1 VPHPDLQY
9 HFLPSL
15 VNDHGRKPIGRHAFQ
30 AHVGPMRPTSTG
42 YVRLRSSDP
51 KVHPEIQPFY
61 LSTEQDRREMRDA
74 VTLTPKSSRRPLR
87 SLSRRRDPAR
97 RLAAQRRRDRRLVRA
112 KSDSAYHPSCTCK
125 MGRDA
130 TAVVDERLRVHGIE
144 ALRVVDASIMPS
156 VVSGNLNA
164 PTIMIAEKAA
174 DMILWP
180 PAPAPDYAA
189 IYQPPSGARRS
200 DERRNVTERSHADA

>member
-1 VPHPDLQY
+1 
-9 HFLPSL
+9 
-15 VNDHGRKPIGRHAFQ
+15 
-30 AHVGPMRPTSTG
+30 MRPTSSG

-51 KVHPEIQPFY
+51 EVHPEIQPFY
-61 LSTEQDRREMRDA
+61 LATEQDRREMRDA
-74 VTLTPKSSRRPLR
+74 VTLTREIFAQAAFDPYRGAEIQPGASVR
-87 SLSRRRDPAR
+87 S
-97 RLAAQRRRDRRLVRA
+97 AAEIDAFVRA

-125 MGRDA
+125 MGTDA
-130 TAVVDERLRVHGIE
+130 MAVVDERLRVHGIE

-174 DMILWP
+174 DMILGR
-180 PAPAPDYAA
+180 PAPAAEYAA
-189 IYQPPSGARRS
+189 VYQPPSGARRG